1 MRMKLIMAFVFVP
14 MALLATHDVSDV
26 QLRQILNRA
35 IRYEDNP
42 HASWGEVRYAIQC
55 AGGNSNRVVSLMKQL
70 VSEGT
75 EDEAAAMFYISEIGK
90 YGTNSDLPFLYQ
102 RVAATNLCEAAAG
115 SVIRIEG
122 LTTNSLAQISA
133 LAPAGL
139 VDPWVSMGAWCRIL
153 EAAEA
158 CPTNALI
165 RAQAVSNAVSYAAR
179 LTSYV
184 ETFDGCITHVD
195 SSYRMSK
202 RRLSV
207 LRSVRDLGPNEW
219 QTNFVTRAIH
229 ELESCPEANLSE

>member
-1 MRMKLIMAFVFVP
+1 MSRIMMMIAVVVSASAA
-14 MALLATHDVSDV
+14 MAVATDAE
-26 QLRQILNRA
+26 LRRILFRA
-35 IRYEDNP
+35 TQYIDDP
-42 HASWGEVRYAIQC
+42 HGGPGEVRYAIQ
-55 AGGNSNRVVSLMKQL
+55 ASGGNTNRVVALMKQL
-70 VSEGT
+70 IEEGT
-75 EDEAAAMFYISEIGK
+75 EDEAAAMFYIWEIGK

-139 VDPWVSMGAWCRIL
+139 ADPWVPMGVWCRIL
-153 EAAEA
+153 EAAES
-158 CPTNALI
+158 CPTNSLI

-184 ETFDGCITHVD
+184 ETFDGCITHID

-202 RRLSV
+202 RRLAV

-219 QTNFVTRAIH
+219 QTNFVTRTIH
-229 ELESCPEANLSE
+229 ELENYPEADLPE